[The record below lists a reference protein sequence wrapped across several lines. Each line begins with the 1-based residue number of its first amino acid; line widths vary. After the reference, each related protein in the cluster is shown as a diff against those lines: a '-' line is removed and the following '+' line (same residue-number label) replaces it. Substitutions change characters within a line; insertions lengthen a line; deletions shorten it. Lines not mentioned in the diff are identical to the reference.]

1 MRTAGLIGVVLA
13 TVASTTAFIV
23 ACGGGPRSASAQ
35 ACTAWEV
42 TTMATGTD
50 CPTTLTASGE
60 CRLTDGWE
68 PFAAPGFSTVFV
80 RRCAR

>member
-1 MRTAGLIGVVLA
+1 MRIPSLIGVVLA

-23 ACGGGPRSASAQ
+23 ACGGGPGSAAAQ
-35 ACTAWEV
+35 ACAAWEV
-42 TTMATGTD
+42 TTMDTNSNCTAGT
-50 CPTTLTASGE
+50 AAM
-60 CRLTDGWE
+60 CRLADGWE